1 MPRRE
6 RYRDWKVF
14 FPLAVLGL
22 EPRVSCML
30 GKLCHWATPPLKLD
44 DFKIHRTKKTDKNNS
59 LEEDIY
65 NSLIFF

>member
-1 MPRRE
+1 VVAQSPEFKSQSHQKKKKKKKEEEEKKKTSMPRRE

-30 GKLCHWATPPLKLD
+30 GKLCH
-44 DFKIHRTKKTDKNNS
+44 
-59 LEEDIY
+59 
-65 NSLIFF
+65 